1 MNIKLPSVY
10 EYNDFRKFISDYQK
24 CRFAQDHSYTKSHMS
39 RLLGLPNSRSYLSDI
54 MKGKKVSNTFIERF
68 IALFSFSREEGNFF
82 RILAKFNQAENPN
95 ERELF
100 FEQLIS
106 LNKTPKEYLY
116 EQSYKYYKNWYNSA
130 IRALLNVFNFNGGD
144 FSVLADMLVPSITV
158 PQAKNAVA
166 LLLQMDLITKNH
178 QGFYKPTARAITTEE
193 FVRSEIVKQYQIK
206 SLDLAKHAILDDS
219 IKAKVLV
226 TNTISISKR
235 GHMRIEKQID
245 RFRSQIRSIVH
256 KDDGLPE
263 KIYQIDVLFFPMMK

>member
-54 MKGKKVSNTFIERF
+54 MKGKKVSNTFVERF
-68 IALFSFSREEGNFF
+68 LALFSFSREEGNFF

-116 EQSYKYYKNWYNSA
+116 EQSYRYYKNWYNTA
-130 IRALLNVFNFNGGD
+130 IRALLNVFNFNGGNY
-144 FSVLADMLVPSITV
+144 SVLAEKLVPSITV

-166 LLLQMDLITKNH
+166 LLLQMDLITKNN

-193 FVRSEIVKQYQIK
+193 FVRSEVLKQYQIK
-206 SLDLAKHAILDDS
+206 CLDLAKHAILDDS
-219 IKAKVLV
+219 IKAKVLA

-235 GHMRIEKQID
+235 GHVRIEKQID

>member
-1 MNIKLPSVY
+1 MKIKLPSVY

-24 CRFAQDHSYTKSHMS
+24 GRFAQDHSYTKSHMS
-39 RLLGLPNSRSYLSDI
+39 QLLGLPNSRSYLSDI

-256 KDDGLPE
+256 KDDSLPE
-263 KIYQIDVLFFPMMK
+263 KIYQIDILFFPMMK